1 MSLSHLRTLALPL
14 LVDHTHSA
22 EQQLEDRP
30 HVLVWLVIPAA
41 LLTVVLSVLLI
52 LIVVC
57 NKLVSLKNVEIPVQV
72 LVVLIQIA
80 EYKTMFQLAAAS
92 LDSQEI
98 HLHIAIKSSVG
109 SFVLNF
115 ILNYIKIIYYY
126 MLININILL
135 K

>member
-1 MSLSHLRTLALPL
+1 MSPSHLRTLALPL

-22 EQQLEDRP
+22 EPQPEDRP
-30 HVLVWLVIPAA
+30 HVLVWLVILAA
-41 LLTVVLSVLLI
+41 LPTVVQSVLLI
-52 LIVVC
+52 RIVVY

-98 HLHIAIKSSVG
+98 HLHIAIKSSVD
-109 SFVLNF
+109 SSVLTF
-115 ILNYIKIIYYY
+115 TLKDIKIIYYY
-126 MLININILL
+126 MLINTNILL